1 MNQPRFFQEDTFH
14 HLYNRGA
21 NKQKIFFD
29 HFDYRFF
36 KKKLYEYKVK
46 YEMEILC
53 YCLMP
58 NHFHLFVGQTEQNKS
73 IGKFIGDLGNSY
85 TKSIN
90 KKYKRSGVLF
100 EGSTKSKIVY
110 EESAFMLLTKYILL
124 NPVRAGLCT
133 NFEDYEFSSAKELM
147 GRSVEEITDKKI
159 LAYFEN
165 DTTRFEAFV
174 SSADVKP

>member
-1 MNQPRFFQEDTFH
+1 
-14 HLYNRGA
+14 
-21 NKQKIFFD
+21 
-29 HFDYRFF
+29 
-36 KKKLYEYKVK
+36 
-46 YEMEILC
+46 
-53 YCLMP
+53 MP
-58 NHFHLFVGQTEQNKS
+58 NHFHLFVRQTQQNKS

-90 KKYKRSGVLF
+90 KKYKRNGVLF

-133 NFEDYEFSSAKELM
+133 NFEDYEFSSAKELI
-147 GRSVEEITDKKI
+147 GGSAEEITDKKI
-159 LAYFEN
+159 LTYFEN
-165 DTTRFEAFV
+165 DTTKFEAFV